1 MAAGFE
7 SPIWYRAA
15 HLRPWLAPRTEIT
28 RQVFRGVEWFV
39 MRDPLSGK
47 FCRLSDSTHWVV
59 AQMDGKRTV
68 GEIWDITCTELGETA
83 PTQDEML
90 STIAQLSSIDLLVTD
105 GMPDNDRLVE
115 RALKKEGKGLVARFM
130 NPLALRFPLMD
141 PDRLL
146 TECWPL
152 ARPFFTIWGGL
163 LYLLLLGAG
172 AVTAVQHW
180 DALTENLIDRVLATN
195 SLIALVMVYPVVK
208 LLHELGHGFALKKFG
223 GEVREVGLMFL
234 VFIPVPYVDAS
245 AASGFPD
252 KRARILVSAAGIMV
266 ELGLAAGAMLLWVEL
281 EPGLWRA
288 VAFNT
293 MVIGGISTLLFN
305 GNPLLRF
312 DGYFVLADA
321 IEIPNLGNR
330 SNQYLGYLIQR
341 YAFGIAD
348 ARSPVRARGEKGWFF
363 FYSIAAFCY
372 RIVITVTIIS
382 IVAVRFFI
390 VGIALAIWSLTLMF
404 IVPMLKHLKFV
415 VVGDRLRGRRGRAF
429 AVSGIVICA
438 LVLSLGVIRVPY
450 RTMAEGV
457 VHSTRDETVY
467 AEAEGMIE
475 QVVSASGDQVAQ
487 GAVILKLSD
496 PYADASLRAA
506 EAEFRKYSYRYE
518 QALSESAYDMQLWKA
533 QSVRAEQELNIL
545 QSLAVAR
552 DVVSH
557 RAGELVLPNAGDLE
571 GRFLRRGDVIG
582 HVVDPASIVV
592 RVAVS
597 QDKADLVRA
606 RTLGVEMRS
615 ADAPENRFEARVA
628 REVPAIGY
636 ELASLALTTE
646 GGGQFSLDPVA
657 NGAAVALQ
665 PVMQFDLEPVA
676 APPSLVLGMRVHV
689 RFDHGA
695 EPLVQRGWRRLR
707 QLFLRRFNV

>member
-39 MRDPLSGK
+39 LRDPLSGK
-47 FCRLSDSTHWVV
+47 FSRLSDSAHWVV
-59 AQMDGKRTV
+59 AQMDGKRSL

-90 STIAQLSSIDLLVTD
+90 NTIAQLSSIDLLVTD

-115 RALKKEGKGLVARFM
+115 RALKKEGKGLIARFM

-141 PDRLL
+141 PDRFL
-146 TECWPL
+146 TEAWPL
-152 ARPFFTIWGGL
+152 ARPFFTVWGAL
-163 LYLLLLGAG
+163 LYLVLLGAG
-172 AVTAVQHW
+172 GLSAARNW

-195 SLIALVMVYPVVK
+195 SLVALVLVYPVVK

-252 KRARILVSAAGIMV
+252 KRARILVSAAGILV
-266 ELGLAAGAMLLWVEL
+266 ELGLAAGAMLLWAEL

-288 VAFNT
+288 VAFNV

-363 FYSIAAFCY
+363 FYSIAAFFY

-382 IVAVRFFI
+382 VVAVRFFI

-404 IVPMLKHLKFV
+404 IVPIFKHLRFV
-415 VVGDRLRGRRGRAF
+415 LVGERLRGKRGRAII
-429 AVSGIVICA
+429 VSGVVIGA
-438 LVLSLGVIRVPY
+438 LVISLGVMPVPY

-457 VHSTRDETVY
+457 VHSTQDETVY
-467 AEAEGMIE
+467 AEADGVIE
-475 QVVSASGDQVAQ
+475 QVVGISGQHVAQ
-487 GAVILKLSD
+487 GAVILKLYD
-496 PYADASLRAA
+496 PYADATLRAA
-506 EAEFRKYSYRYE
+506 EAEARKYAYRYR
-518 QALSESAYDMQLWKA
+518 QALSESAYDMRLWKA
-533 QSVRAEQELNIL
+533 QAVRAEQELSIL
-545 QSLAVAR
+545 KSLEVAR
-552 DVVSH
+552 NVVSH
-557 RAGELVLPNAGDLE
+557 RAGQLVLPNAADLE
-571 GRFLRRGDVIG
+571 GGYLRRGDVIG
-582 HVVDPASIVV
+582 HVVDPDTIVV

-597 QDKADLVRA
+597 QDRADVVRA
-606 RTLGVEMRS
+606 RTLAVDLRP
-615 ADAPENRFEARVA
+615 ADAPEAQFAARVV

-636 ELASLALTTE
+636 ALASLALTTE
-646 GGGQFSLDPVA
+646 GGGQFSLDPTGE
-657 NGAAVALQ
+657 GAPLALE
-665 PVMQFDLEPVA
+665 PVMQFDLVPVGA
-676 APPSLVLGMRVHV
+676 APSLVLGMRVYV
-689 RFDHGA
+689 RFDHGS